1 MTNYAFFDVDQ
12 TIYAGYSTP
21 DFYLFLVTKGFG
33 GEWTIQKDNEIGELY
48 QSGKINYSEAG
59 VRVVQLLADVIKDKT
74 ITEITKLAN
83 EFVELNG
90 LKDFVPEL
98 FAFLKLHDYQVVL
111 VSASPDPNVEAI
123 SKISQADSF
132 HSSKFEIVHGRFTG
146 KVVHQLDN
154 EEKRDLILRN
164 IENDYRGHILAFG
177 DSTGD
182 IPMLS
187 IADDAFIIDPHQPEM
202 KEIIKS
208 HKNWYLVN
216 EKNILD
222 QVTKMVIGKLSN
234 E

>member
-1 MTNYAFFDVDQ
+1 M
-12 TIYAGYSTP
+12 
-21 DFYLFLVTKGFG
+21 
-33 GEWTIQKDNEIGELY
+33 
-48 QSGKINYSEAG
+48 
-59 VRVVQLLADVIKDKT
+59 IKDKT

-83 EFVELNG
+83 EFVELKG
-90 LKDFVPEL
+90 LKGFVPEL

-132 HSSKFEIVHGRFTG
+132 YSSKFEIVRGRFTG
-146 KVVHQLDN
+146 KVVYQLDN
-154 EEKRDLILRN
+154 EEKRDLILKN
-164 IENDYRGHILAFG
+164 IAKDNNGHTLAFG

-202 KEIIKS
+202 KEITKS

-222 QVTKMVIGKLSN
+222 QVTQIVMGKLSN